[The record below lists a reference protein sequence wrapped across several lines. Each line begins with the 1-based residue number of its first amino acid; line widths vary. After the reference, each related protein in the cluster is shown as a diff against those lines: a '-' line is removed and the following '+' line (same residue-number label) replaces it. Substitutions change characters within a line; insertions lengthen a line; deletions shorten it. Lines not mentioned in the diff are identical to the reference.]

1 MVGKLNILKEKQ
13 HKTKEEEEKRKE
25 KKNKKPHPLVRL
37 KNKIITHLGSWKT
50 NKQTNKQTK
59 TKQLAAK
66 NSTQLPCPLKS
77 K

>member
-13 HKTKEEEEKRKE
+13 NKTKQN
-25 KKNKKPHPLVRL
+25 NKQTNKQTKQENLTHLWDLR
-37 KNKIITHLGSWKT
+37 NKIITHLRSWK
-50 NKQTNKQTK
+50 QQQTK